1 VSDDPTPENVHARHA
16 AINAL
21 EGLSPAWR
29 DEDAG
34 SRGERLSF
42 PKRPPA
48 HRGGSP
54 PTVLDPHVARG
65 LGILA
70 FFERGKAGFTLVA
83 RVYSNKE
90 LVRRYYERVV
100 DEHRP
105 EELPLFIHPKYVDH
119 NSDGNERG
127 PALVFAHLEG
137 LRRTFP
143 DFHLRVEQMV
153 AEGDLVATRV
163 TASGTH
169 TGVWQ
174 EIAPTGSEIR
184 LDGINI
190 DRVEAGLIA
199 EHWGQADTVGML
211 HQMGVD
217 AFAGRSR

>member
-1 VSDDPTPENVHARHA
+1 VVREV
-16 AINAL
+16 
-21 EGLSPAWR
+21 G
-29 DEDAG
+29 
-34 SRGERLSF
+34 
-42 PKRPPA
+42 
-48 HRGGSP
+48 
-54 PTVLDPHVARG
+54 VV
-65 LGILA
+65 A
-70 FFERGKAGFTLVA
+70 FFERGNGAFTLVA

-100 DEHRP
+100 DEHRL
-105 EELPLFIHPKYVDH
+105 EELPLFIHPTYVDH

-127 PALVFAHLEG
+127 PALVSAHLEG

-211 HQMGVD
+211 YQMGVD
-217 AFAGRSR
+217 PFAGRPR